1 MDKVEAAAVV
11 LLLRGGLSRGGAAR
25 PSWFNNKSNF
35 YYKFIR
41 GFRFNGQ
48 IAVETLWTGGSP
60 PSAPTSRVM
69 VVDGC
74 CYSYSSRGFYDP
86 ESWWRKN

>member
-1 MDKVEAAAVV
+1 MEAAAVV
-11 LLLRGGLSRGGAAR
+11 LLLLRGGLSRGEAAR

-60 PSAPTSRVM
+60 PSALTSRVM

-74 CYSYSSRGFYDP
+74 CCYSDSSRGFYDP
-86 ESWWRKN
+86 ESWRRKN